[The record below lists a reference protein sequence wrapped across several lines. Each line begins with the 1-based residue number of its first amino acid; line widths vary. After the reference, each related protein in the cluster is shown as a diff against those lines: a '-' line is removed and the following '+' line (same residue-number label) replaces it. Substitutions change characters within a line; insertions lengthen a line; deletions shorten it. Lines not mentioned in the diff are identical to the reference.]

1 MQNCLGIYIENN
13 LIKYAKVSKDRDT
26 FKVDA
31 FGIRFFDNLNEAIKK
46 IVEETYSFTTP
57 ISINLANEQYL
68 YYDIFALLSKNDIQK
83 TVETEF
89 ETFCDENKYNQK
101 AFETRYAL
109 VSNVQNKERIKAIQV
124 IVNKIELNKQKQ
136 YLEKH
141 NLSGILPIGTAIAS
155 ITRFE
160 KKENVLIFNIEE
172 KTTITT
178 IYDRQ
183 IYNVETIDHGSQE
196 VLEKINRTENSMSKA
211 YEICKGT
218 TIYTANVIDDAK
230 EQPHLED
237 IIPTLYQIS
246 QKIKEIVDESPV
258 KISTVYLTG
267 TLSVI
272 NNVDLYFQEFLPSA
286 DCKILKPSIVELN
299 VTQINIKDYIEV
311 NSAISLAMQ
320 SLGEGMQS
328 LNFRKPNFMDQ
339 VKQLLNADVSIGK
352 KKDKPAKEGKGKGK
366 TSKLAGKLPK
376 ISLGDMSMT
385 GSLDKTEVMLIR
397 VLVAIILINII
408 FVVFSKVLYGQMDKK
423 QKEVEGLI
431 SSENAQ
437 IGKINTDI
445 NSLNTKNTKYTSLI
459 EELKAI
465 NDKISNI
472 AEMKNSIP
480 NLLNRIMYTIPEGVQ
495 LTSIQNTTGK
505 KISIIA
511 QASDYDQLGYFIAKI
526 KVSGILNNA
535 VSSSSQKSGDVV
547 TVTIEGELPCE
558 KF

>member
-89 ETFCDENKYNQK
+89 ETFCDENKYNNQK

-160 KKENVLIFNIEE
+160 KKENVLIVNMEE

-547 TVTIEGELPCE
+547 TVTIEGELP
-558 KF
+558 

>member
-31 FGIRFFDNLNEAIKK
+31 FGIRFFANLNEAIKK

-160 KKENVLIFNIEE
+160 KKENVLIVNMEE

-320 SLGEGMQS
+320 SLGEGAQS

-339 VKQLLNADVSIGK
+339 VKQLINLDISIGK
-352 KKDKPAKEGKGKGK
+352 RKDKPAKEGKDKGK

-376 ISLGDMSMT
+376 ISLGNMSMT

-397 VLVAIILINII
+397 VLIAIILINII
-408 FVVFSKVLYGQMDKK
+408 FVAFSKVLYGQMDKK

-445 NSLNTKNTKYTSLI
+445 NSLNTKNTKYTSLT

-480 NLLNRIMYTIPEGVQ
+480 NLLNQIMYTIPEGVQ

-547 TVTIEGELPCE
+547 TVTIEGELP
-558 KF
+558 

>member
-160 KKENVLIFNIEE
+160 KKENVLIVNMEE

-230 EQPHLED
+230 EQPHLEN

-445 NSLNTKNTKYTSLI
+445 NSLNTKNTKYTSLT

-480 NLLNRIMYTIPEGVQ
+480 NLLNQIMYTIPEGVQ

-547 TVTIEGELPCE
+547 TVTIEGELP
-558 KF
+558 

>member
-13 LIKYAKVSKDRDT
+13 LIKYAKVSKDKDT

-31 FGIRFFDNLNEAIKK
+31 FGIKFFDNLNETIKK
-46 IVEETYSFTTP
+46 IVEETYSFNTP
-57 ISINLANEQYL
+57 ISINLANERYL

-109 VSNVQNKERIKAIQV
+109 VSNIENKERIKAIQV

-136 YLEKH
+136 YLEKQ

-155 ITRFE
+155 ITRFD
-160 KKENVLIFNIEE
+160 KKENLLIVNMEE

-183 IYNVETIDHGSQE
+183 IYNVETIDHGSEE
-196 VLEKINRTENSMSKA
+196 VLGKINRTENSMSKA

-218 TIYTANVIDDAK
+218 TIYTANVIDDAR

-246 QKIKEIVDESPV
+246 QKIKEIVEEAPV

-272 NNVDLYFQEFLPSA
+272 NNVDLYFQEFLPTA

-299 VTQINIKDYIEV
+299 VAQINIKDYIEV

-328 LNFRKPNFMDQ
+328 LNFRKPNLIDQ
-339 VKQLLNADVSIGK
+339 MKQLLNADVAMSK
-352 KKDKPAKEGKGKGK
+352 KVDKPSKKGKE
-366 TSKLAGKLPK
+366 SKLAKKIPRLSMN
-376 ISLGDMSMT
+376 ISLT
-385 GSLDKTEVMLIR
+385 GNFDKTESMLIR
-397 VLVAIILINII
+397 VAVAIILINII
-408 FVVFSKVLYGQMDKK
+408 FIVFSKTLFTQMDKK

-431 SSENAQ
+431 ASENAE

-445 NSLNTKNTKYTSLI
+445 NSLNTKNTKYASLT

-480 NLLNRIMYTIPEGVQ
+480 NLLNQIMYTIPEGVQ

-547 TVTIEGELPCE
+547 TVTIEGELP
-558 KF
+558 

>member
-31 FGIRFFDNLNEAIKK
+31 FGIRFFDNLNDAIKK
-46 IVEETYSFTTP
+46 IVEETYSFNTQ
-57 ISINLANEQYL
+57 ISINLANERYL

-89 ETFCDENKYNQK
+89 QTFCDENKYNQK

-109 VSNVQNKERIKAIQV
+109 VSNIQNKERIKAIQV

-136 YLEKH
+136 YLESH

-160 KKENVLIFNIEE
+160 KKENVLIVNMEE

-183 IYNVETIDHGSQE
+183 IYNVETIDNGSQE
-196 VLEKINRTENSMSKA
+196 VLEKINRAENSMSKA
-211 YEICKGT
+211 YEICKET
-218 TIYTANVIDDAK
+218 TIYTANVIDDSK

-237 IIPTLYQIS
+237 IVPTLYQIS
-246 QKIKEIVDESPV
+246 QKVKEIVEESPV

-272 NNVDLYFQEFLPSA
+272 NNVDLYFQEFLPTS
-286 DCKILKPSIVELN
+286 DCKILKPSIIESTA
-299 VTQINIKDYIEV
+299 TQINIKDYIEV

-339 VKQLLNADVSIGK
+339 IKQVLNTDISLGNKKEKKVESGK
-352 KKDKPAKEGKGKGK
+352 EKD
-366 TSKLAGKLPK
+366 SKSTKKLPK
-376 ISLGDMSMT
+376 ISIDNV
-385 GSLDKTEVMLIR
+385 SLKGQLDQTETILLR
-397 VLVAIILINII
+397 VAIAIVLINII
-408 FVVFSKVLYGQMDKK
+408 FIAFSKTLYSQMNKK
-423 QKEVEGLI
+423 QEDVELSI
-431 SSENAQ
+431 ASENAQ
-437 IGKINTDI
+437 VAKIDTYID
-445 NSLNTKNTKYTSLI
+445 SLTSKDKKYTALT

-480 NLLNRIMYTIPEGVQ
+480 NLLNQIMYTIPEGVQ

-505 KISIIA
+505 QIAIIA

-547 TVTIEGELPCE
+547 TVKIEGELP
-558 KF
+558 

>member
-160 KKENVLIFNIEE
+160 KKENVLIVNMEE

-547 TVTIEGELPCE
+547 TVTIEGELP
-558 KF
+558 

>member
-31 FGIRFFDNLNEAIKK
+31 FGISFFDNLNESIKK
-46 IVEETYSFTTP
+46 IVEETYSFNTP
-57 ISINLANEQYL
+57 ISINLANERYL

-109 VSNVQNKERIKAIQV
+109 VSNVQNKEKIKAIQV

-160 KKENVLIFNIEE
+160 KKENVLIVNMEE

-230 EQPHLED
+230 EQPHLEE

-246 QKIKEIVDESPV
+246 QKIKEVVEESPV

-267 TLSVI
+267 SLSVI
-272 NNVDLYFQEFLPSA
+272 NNVDLYFQEFLPTA

-328 LNFRKPNFMDQ
+328 LNFRKPNIMDQ
-339 VKQLLNADVSIGK
+339 VKQLLNADVSMGK
-352 KKDKPAKEGKGKGK
+352 KKDNSAKEGKGKGK
-366 TSKLAGKLPK
+366 VSKLAGKLPK
-376 ISLGDMSMT
+376 ISLGNMSMT
-385 GSLDKTEVMLIR
+385 GRLDKTEVMLIR

-445 NSLNTKNTKYTSLI
+445 NSLNTKNTKYTSLT
-459 EELKAI
+459 EELKVI

-480 NLLNRIMYTIPEGVQ
+480 NLLNQIMYTIPEGVQ

-547 TVTIEGELPCE
+547 TVTIEGELP
-558 KF
+558 

>member
-1 MQNCLGIYIENN
+1 MQNCLGIYRENN

-160 KKENVLIFNIEE
+160 KKENVLIVNMEE

-547 TVTIEGELPCE
+547 TVTIEGELP
-558 KF
+558 

>member
-31 FGIRFFDNLNEAIKK
+31 FGIRFFANLNEAIKK
-46 IVEETYSFTTP
+46 IVEETYSFNTP

-160 KKENVLIFNIEE
+160 KKENVLIVNMEE

-320 SLGEGMQS
+320 SLGEGAQS

-339 VKQLLNADVSIGK
+339 VKQLINLDISIGK
-352 KKDKPAKEGKGKGK
+352 RKDKPAKEGKDKGK

-376 ISLGDMSMT
+376 ISLGNMSMT

-397 VLVAIILINII
+397 VLIAIILINII
-408 FVVFSKVLYGQMDKK
+408 FVAFSKVLYGQMDKK

-547 TVTIEGELPCE
+547 TVTIEGELP
-558 KF
+558 

>member
-46 IVEETYSFTTP
+46 IVEETYSFNTP

-160 KKENVLIFNIEE
+160 KKENVLIVNMEE

-320 SLGEGMQS
+320 SLGEGAQS

-339 VKQLLNADVSIGK
+339 VKQLINLDISIGK
-352 KKDKPAKEGKGKGK
+352 RKDKPAKEEKDKGK

-376 ISLGDMSMT
+376 ISLGNMSMT

-397 VLVAIILINII
+397 VLIAIILINII
-408 FVVFSKVLYGQMDKK
+408 FVAFSKVLYGQMDKK

-547 TVTIEGELPCE
+547 TVTIEGELP
-558 KF
+558 

>member
-31 FGIRFFDNLNEAIKK
+31 FGIRFFDNLNDAIKK
-46 IVEETYSFTTP
+46 IVEETYSFNTQ
-57 ISINLANEQYL
+57 ISINLANERYL

-89 ETFCDENKYNQK
+89 QTFCDENKYNQK

-109 VSNVQNKERIKAIQV
+109 VSNIQNKERIKAIQV

-136 YLEKH
+136 YLESH

-160 KKENVLIFNIEE
+160 KKENVLIVNMEE

-183 IYNVETIDHGSQE
+183 IYNVETIDNGSQE
-196 VLEKINRTENSMSKA
+196 VLEKINRAENSMSKA
-211 YEICKGT
+211 YEICKET
-218 TIYTANVIDDAK
+218 TIYTANVIDDSK

-237 IIPTLYQIS
+237 IVPTLYQIS
-246 QKIKEIVDESPV
+246 QKVKEIVEESPV

-272 NNVDLYFQEFLPSA
+272 NNVDLYFQEFLPTS
-286 DCKILKPSIVELN
+286 DCKILKPSIIESTA
-299 VTQINIKDYIEV
+299 TQINIKDYIEV

-339 VKQLLNADVSIGK
+339 IKQVLNTDISLGNKKEKKVESGK
-352 KKDKPAKEGKGKGK
+352 EKD
-366 TSKLAGKLPK
+366 SKSTKKLPK
-376 ISLGDMSMT
+376 ISIDNV
-385 GSLDKTEVMLIR
+385 SLKGQLDQTETILLR
-397 VLVAIILINII
+397 VAIAIVLINII
-408 FVVFSKVLYGQMDKK
+408 FIAFSKTLYSQMDKK
-423 QKEVEGLI
+423 QEEVELSI
-431 SSENAQ
+431 ASENAQ
-437 IGKINTDI
+437 VAKIDTYID
-445 NSLNTKNTKYTSLI
+445 SLTSKDKKYTALT

-480 NLLNRIMYTIPEGVQ
+480 NLLNQIMYTIPEGVQ

-505 KISIIA
+505 QIAIIA

-547 TVTIEGELPCE
+547 TVKIEGELP
-558 KF
+558 